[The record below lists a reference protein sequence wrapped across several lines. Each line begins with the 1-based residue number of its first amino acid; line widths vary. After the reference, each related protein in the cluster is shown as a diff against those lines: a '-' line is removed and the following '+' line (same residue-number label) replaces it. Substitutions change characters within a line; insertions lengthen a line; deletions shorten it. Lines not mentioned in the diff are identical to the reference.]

1 MRNTTKLKH
10 ILKKFS
16 VCIDI
21 DEEEKFT
28 LNLVDKTHPE
38 NMHTIE
44 ADSYSKVVSKAF
56 GFLKKADVKKKF
68 L

>member
-16 VCIDI
+16 ACIDM

-28 LNLVDKTHPE
+28 LNLVDKLHPE
-38 NMHTIE
+38 KMITIE
-44 ADSYSKVVSKAF
+44 ADSYSKVISK
-56 GFLKKADVKKKF
+56 GYGYLKKEKAKKK
-68 L
+68 LK